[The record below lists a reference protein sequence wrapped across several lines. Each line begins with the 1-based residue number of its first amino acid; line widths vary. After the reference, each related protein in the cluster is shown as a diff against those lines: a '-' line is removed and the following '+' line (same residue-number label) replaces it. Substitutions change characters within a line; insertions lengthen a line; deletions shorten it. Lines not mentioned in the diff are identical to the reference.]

1 MLHGSARMPLQSRAE
16 LHVPNENAGTLAQR
30 YGRSRTTVTRW
41 RSRTPTTDAPIGPV
55 EPTSKV
61 FLENYI

>member
-1 MLHGSARMPLQSRAE
+1 MATMLHGSARMPLQSRAE

-30 YGRSRTTVTRW
+30 YGLSC
-41 RSRTPTTDAPIGPV
+41 TPTTNAPSGPV